1 MIDDGCQRSKRKKFG
16 NTVAL
21 GYQHKEISNRFKIQ
35 IVMIN
40 IYFYFSPKINRR
52 RRRNRCHMVEGT
64 HEAHEDHG
72 QAIVNS
78 KWFRIKKP

>member
-1 MIDDGCQRSKRKKFG
+1 MVGSQRSKRKKFG

-21 GYQHKEISNRFKIQ
+21 GYQHKKISDRFKIQ

-40 IYFYFSPKINRR
+40 LYFYFSPKINPKKKQTE
-52 RRRNRCHMVEGT
+52 NRCHMVEGT

-72 QAIVNS
+72 QAIVSSRNG
-78 KWFRIKKP
+78 FA